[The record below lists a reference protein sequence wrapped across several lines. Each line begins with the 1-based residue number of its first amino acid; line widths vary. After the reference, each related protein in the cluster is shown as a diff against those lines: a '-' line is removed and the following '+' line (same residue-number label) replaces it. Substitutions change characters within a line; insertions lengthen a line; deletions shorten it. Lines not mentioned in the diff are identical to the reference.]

1 VDAPARIVTDAP
13 TGPLL
18 AAELPDVG
26 FGLAAAISC
35 GVKFSLYK
43 EYILPGTGAILKNKG

>member
-1 VDAPARIVTDAP
+1 VTDAP

-18 AAELPDVG
+18 AAVLLDGG

-35 GVKFSLYK
+35 GVKFNLYK
-43 EYILPGTGAILKNKG
+43 EYICPGTGAILKNKG